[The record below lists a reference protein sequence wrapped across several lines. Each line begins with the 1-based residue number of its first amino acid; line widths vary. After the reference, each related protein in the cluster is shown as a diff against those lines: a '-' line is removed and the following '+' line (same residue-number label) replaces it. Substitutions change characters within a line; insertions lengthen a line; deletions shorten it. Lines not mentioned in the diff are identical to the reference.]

1 MQNQTIVL
9 NFNRNPFIRLLPMH
23 CNPLTKSPLAPQT
36 FASKRCLKPTDR
48 WFIQPAD
55 FVEDPLPLIQLQTTM
70 VHHPSPWSTASFCKP
85 RFQNVILLSFQSKCS
100 TILYFYPLVS
110 SPTVTVT
117 LVIIA
122 LFKDHLQSK
131 AILLR

>member
-55 FVEDPLPLIQLQTTM
+55 MVEDPLPLIQLQTTM

-100 TILYFYPLVS
+100 TILYFYSLVS

-122 LFKDHLQSK
+122 LFKDHLQS
-131 AILLR
+131 ILLW